1 MSIPE
6 KINAHP
12 MSSVGEGSVWRNT
25 SARIIVKG
33 ICIEKSKACRQGPSL
48 LRHTKSF
55 LPPGRSTAASIDFEY
70 LSPK

>member
-33 ICIEKSKACRQGPSL
+33 ICIEKSKACRRGPSL
-48 LRHTKSF
+48 LRHTNKKVS
-55 LPPGRSTAASIDFEY
+55 PIIIPIIEDKTIAEKID
-70 LSPK
+70 